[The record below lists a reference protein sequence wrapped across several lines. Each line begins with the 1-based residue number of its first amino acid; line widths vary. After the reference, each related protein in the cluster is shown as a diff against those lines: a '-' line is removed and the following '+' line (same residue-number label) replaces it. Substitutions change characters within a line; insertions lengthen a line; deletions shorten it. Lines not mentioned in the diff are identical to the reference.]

1 MLVTWY
7 TPENGARGW
16 GGGRSA
22 GRRKVTIGPRAPVP
36 GGWGDEKSFLP
47 RWSRPAGLAR
57 GDRLQTVHPHLT
69 QAARRAPAPRAPPQ
83 PPPHCLHRPGVAL
96 RAGWQAGRRAGAPR
110 VPPRLGPAPSA
121 PGPRPDLARDSPPS
135 VQLPRALAA
144 AGRAEEGAAD
154 AGAADWPDPLIGRW
168 GNHSQPQTPQR
179 LRSLGLGS
187 ARVCSARLV
196 CSAADR
202 LTGVRWRR
210 GARGARRGPLRRRR
224 RKPSAPARPVLSQR
238 RRQCRGPLRSGA
250 RGRRRGEERGR
261 GASAA
266 LRAPPTRLS
275 RRTDGRGPTR
285 PLPAAAAA
293 ARPPGAPTRRRQ
305 ARER

>member
-1 MLVTWY
+1 MQG
-7 TPENGARGW
+7 GARSRLGHAPPVL
-16 GGGRSA
+16 GV
-22 GRRKVTIGPRAPVP
+22 GRRKV
-36 GGWGDEKSFLP
+36 LP
-47 RWSRPAGLAR
+47 TPLVA
-57 GDRLQTVHPHLT
+57 GDRGCGLSTLIWP
-69 QAARRAPAPRAPPQ
+69 RRPGALPLRALPP

-96 RAGWQAGRRAGAPR
+96 RAGWQAGRRAGDRR
-110 VPPRLGPAPSA
+110 VPPRLGLAPTS

-144 AGRAEEGAAD
+144 AGHAEEGAVD
-154 AGAADWPDPLIGRW
+154 AGAVDWPDPLIGRW
-168 GNHSQPQTPQR
+168 GNHSQPQPLQR
-179 LRSLGLGS
+179 ASLVRARVSSGPLGS
-187 ARVCSARLV
+187 ARL
-196 CSAADR
+196 
-202 LTGVRWRR
+202 LGR
-210 GARGARRGPLRRRR
+210 GPTDGRALEARGAGRWARGAGRGPRRRRR

-266 LRAPPTRLS
+266 HRAPPTRLS
-275 RRTDGRGPTR
+275 RRTDRRGPTR
-285 PLPAAAAA
+285 PLPAAA